1 MQSVLNKACLLFHRW
16 LDAPPEASQAEM
28 LVCEFGFSRTHAESL
43 FSLLLVLGV
52 VLSFTQVFAVA
63 AFSSPEGKR
72 IELSKRRYVDNKKKI
87 KHFPPLKLNRKR
99 RIQIKPSKNIHS

>member
-1 MQSVLNKACLLFHRW
+1 
-16 LDAPPEASQAEM
+16 M

-63 AFSSPEGKR
+63 VFSSPEGKR
-72 IELSKRRYVDNKKKI
+72 IELSNRRYVDNKKKNQTFSSP
-87 KHFPPLKLNRKR
+87 KAKQKEKDSDKAL
-99 RIQIKPSKNIHS
+99 